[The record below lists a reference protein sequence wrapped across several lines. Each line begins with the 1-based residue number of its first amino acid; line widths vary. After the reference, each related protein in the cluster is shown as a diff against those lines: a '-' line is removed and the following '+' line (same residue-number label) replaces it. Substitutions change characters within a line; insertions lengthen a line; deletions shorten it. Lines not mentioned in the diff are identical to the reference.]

1 MAMLKRLSCSSL
13 IAVLVLAAVV
23 PVALASRPA
32 SRSQSRAITRAVRT
46 TTVASVNKV
55 PAREYRVTGI
65 KITTLPSA
73 RNGAWAIAQ
82 ITPTGRFKNTLQ
94 GATVILV
101 RSAGTSIWTAID
113 VGTSEVGCGAT
124 PNAVL
129 QDLYGQSG
137 DVCPPGSGV

>member
-1 MAMLKRLSCSSL
+1 MLTRLSSSTVLAAL
-13 IAVLVLAAVV
+13 ILAAVV

-32 SRSQSRAITRAVRT
+32 SGSQSRAITRAVRT
-46 TTVASVNKV
+46 TTVANLNQV

-65 KITTLPSA
+65 KITTLPA
-73 RNGAWAIAQ
+73 PRNGAWAIAQ
-82 ITPTGRFKNTLQ
+82 VTPTGRFRDTLQ

-101 RSAGTSIWTAID
+101 KSGGTSIWTAVD
-113 VGTSEVGCGAT
+113 VGTSEVGCGIT

-129 QDLYGQSG
+129 QDLYGMSG